1 MAFADV
7 SKGNQRRQAGPARQR
22 HKGAAHGGP
31 SPQVASGARPPR
43 GRPRSARSRS
53 DGHEAARLGHGH
65 GTRPAWLS
73 HGAAAAHER
82 KRRRGA
88 ARGGGSGRP
97 RRAERRQAGRPN
109 SGGARPGGRRR
120 RPPARQRA
128 RETEEGGKVGEEEL
142 TKDAATRDG
151 ERRGSSASALL
162 GAKAERRPGGVP
174 RARTG
179 GQRPEGPARG
189 EPCSGGIPAVKSGG
203 RGAPR
208 RCEASGGDGANWG
221 D

>member
-1 MAFADV
+1 MVFADV

-31 SPQVASGARPPR
+31 SPHVASGARPPR

-88 ARGGGSGRP
+88 ARGGVRAAQASGAAASRPADLTVAAHGPVVAGGGHRRGSAHGRQ
-97 RRAERRQAGRPN
+97 RREARWERRSSPRTRRRGMGK
-109 SGGARPGGRRR
+109 GGEARRRRSSGRRR
-120 RPPARQRA
+120 N
-128 RETEEGGKVGEEEL
+128 G
-142 TKDAATRDG
+142 
-151 ERRGSSASALL
+151 
-162 GAKAERRPGGVP
+162 
-174 RARTG
+174 
-179 GQRPEGPARG
+179 GPAAFRER
-189 EPCSGGIPAVKSGG
+189 EPADGG
-203 RGAPR
+203 RKDR
-208 RCEASGGDGANWG
+208 REGNRVPAGSRP
-221 D
+221 